1 MDRSTLR
8 FPDPVPALPHG
19 ERRHAIR
26 QKLHS
31 PVYASFNGSQTGSV
45 VDLSELLDL
54 HEGGFSVQT
63 SGTLETN
70 VALTFCLDL
79 PETKNF
85 IHGNGR
91 VVWSDD
97 SGRGGIQL
105 SGLTEGSRRILKEW
119 LFVNLLIGCSNHGAR
134 NRQLERSSQA
144 ALFRAVPIQIAPGLD
159 SRNEESIANGPT
171 KDESATNDFRVSKY
185 LADLSQAPHINV
197 DPSSLEEVDA
207 EVRELGDDVDAIIAL
222 IPRRALGLT
231 GATGAAV
238 AFLTNNNII
247 WRSTAGEPVPPSGA
261 ALNPAQGLSGEC
273 IRTGNLVWCEDMG
286 NDPRV
291 DPELS
296 RALGIGSLM
305 AAPILCDAQV
315 VGLLEVLSPRP
326 RSFTEHDAAILQHLA
341 ETISAVHPLK
351 PAPNDSVAN
360 DSATIELISI
370 NVPKEALYEPET
382 AGGES
387 DVASQI
393 SHRPPE
399 EIIAEGSE
407 KAEVHEAVESTAPAP
422 RSRVPIGLLG
432 SAVLV
437 VAIATGYLIA
447 PIIEK
452 HWTPSPHA
460 SRGPSVDE
468 KLLGKSAIDHN
479 ANMMALENL
488 RELADHGDVNAQWQ
502 LAIRYR
508 HGDGVPQDDALA
520 VQWFERAAEQ
530 GSVAAQGAL
539 GAYYWRGWRGT
550 AEDLPKAYFWS
561 TVAMSQGDEVS
572 KSRIEALT
580 SRMTPAQ
587 VSTSRQQAEAWLRTH
602 PQH

>member
-19 ERRHAIR
+19 ERRHSIR

-31 PVYASFNGSQTGSV
+31 PVYASFNGSQTGAV

-63 SGTLETN
+63 SGQLETN
-70 VALTFCLDL
+70 RALTVCLDL

-105 SGLTEGSRRILKEW
+105 SGLTESSRRILKEW
-119 LFVNLLIGCSNHGAR
+119 LFVNLLIGCSHHQAR
-134 NRQLERSSQA
+134 SRQLERSRQVKSFELA
-144 ALFRAVPIQIAPGLD
+144 TVRS
-159 SRNEESIANGPT
+159 SRDYRGAENATDEFA
-171 KDESATNDFRVSKY
+171 KDESVTDDFRVSKY
-185 LADLSQAPHINV
+185 LADLAGCPHVNV
-197 DPSSLEEVDA
+197 TPSSLEAVDA
-207 EVRELGDDVDAIIAL
+207 EVAELGDDVDAILQL
-222 IPRRALGLT
+222 ISHRACSLT

-238 AFLTNNNII
+238 AFLTDNNMT
-247 WRSTAGEPVPPSGA
+247 WRASAGEPVPPAGVA
-261 ALNPAQGLSGEC
+261 VNPAQGLSGEC
-273 IRTGNLVWCEDMG
+273 IRTGNLVSCEDMG
-286 NDPRV
+286 NDRRV

-326 RSFTEHDAAILQHLA
+326 RSFTEHDAAILHHLA

-351 PAPNDSVAN
+351 AAPNELAVN

-370 NVPKEALYEPET
+370 NVPNEALHDP
-382 AGGES
+382 ES
-387 DVASQI
+387 DVGEFDVAASS
-393 SHRPPE
+393 SHRPLE
-399 EIIAEGSE
+399 EIIAEVSE
-407 KAEVHEAVESTAPAP
+407 RAEVQEAVESAEPAS

-432 SAVLV
+432 MAVLV
-437 VAIATGYLIA
+437 VAIAVGYLVA
-447 PIIEK
+447 PIIER
-452 HWTPSPHA
+452 HWTSLPHA
-460 SRGPSVDE
+460 SQETPVDE

-479 ANMMALENL
+479 ANTMRLENL
-488 RELADHGDVNAQWQ
+488 RELADRGDVNSQWQ

-508 HGDGVPQDDALA
+508 HGDGMPQDDAMA

-539 GAYYWRGWRGT
+539 GAYYWRGWRG
-550 AEDLPKAYFWS
+550 APEDLPRAYFWS
-561 TVAMSQGDEVS
+561 TIAMTQGDEVS

-602 PQH
+602 TQH